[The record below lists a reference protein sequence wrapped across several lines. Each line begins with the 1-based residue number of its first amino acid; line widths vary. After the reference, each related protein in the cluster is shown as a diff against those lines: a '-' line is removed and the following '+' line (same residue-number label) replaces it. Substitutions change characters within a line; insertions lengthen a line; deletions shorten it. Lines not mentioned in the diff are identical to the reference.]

1 MFRGQVGKELLTK
14 RRLLEKKNPRKTGFR
29 NKDVFQGEEND
40 PVSSKAA
47 LQVRYR
53 HSVSFCIGHLE
64 DMGDM
69 EVMGFQG
76 REQKANCHKLRSE

>member
-40 PVSSKAA
+40 PV
-47 LQVRYR
+47 
-53 HSVSFCIGHLE
+53 
-64 DMGDM
+64 
-69 EVMGFQG
+69 
-76 REQKANCHKLRSE
+76 